1 MGADG
6 NEAEGKGYGKGQLMA
21 TASSVDGY
29 GKGQGAAKD
38 KYDQAFKKIFPAY
51 VPGNYIPRTPED
63 WEFKKY

>member
-29 GKGQGAAKD
+29 DKGQGSGKSSWQAA
-38 KYDQAFKKIFPAY
+38 ARHFFGMSLNFI
-51 VPGNYIPRTPED
+51 
-63 WEFKKY
+63 